1 MASLLLRL
9 SWPELRHHRWRS
21 AAALVAVALGVAL
34 AFSVHLINA
43 SALAEFDAATRAVAG
58 EADLRIVGS
67 PGGFDEA
74 LYARVGRLPGVALA
88 SPIVDVTTTAVGAD
102 GKRFAL
108 QVIGVDALTVAAT
121 APALL
126 PQARRGAARFAM
138 LDPTAVFLNAEA
150 RRRIGADEDRISIT
164 GAHGLLDLRVAGD
177 VAASGGALAV
187 MDIAGAQV
195 ALGMVGRLTRID
207 VRLAAGAD
215 RWTLLSSLALPSDA
229 RVAAADEAVQRASNV
244 SRAYRVNLTVLAL
257 VALFT
262 GAFLVFSI
270 LALSVA
276 RRQQQLALLGV
287 IGLPARGRLTLVLR
301 ESALLGVVG
310 SGLGLGL
317 GTALAAIALR
327 VLGGDLGGGYFA
339 GVAPSLRFDAAGA
352 ALYGSLGVVAAMLG
366 GWLPARAAQ
375 RLAPA
380 QALKGL
386 AASALPAHQSLRR
399 GLLLV
404 VAGVMLAM
412 LPPILG
418 LPLAAYVS
426 IACLLIGGI
435 ACIPGLLGALL
446 AVVPAPR
453 RPLALLAIERA
464 RHERDGATIAVAG
477 VVASLALAVALT
489 VMVTSFRE
497 AVSQWLDVVLPADL
511 YVRGAP
517 GTISGELSRLPPR
530 LPGLA
535 AALPGVRRVE
545 AQRITSV
552 LFAPTQPAVTIIAR
566 RLADP
571 SRDLPL
577 AGDLADVPTGS
588 IAVYVSEAIV
598 ALYGARR
605 GSAFE
610 LPLPGGHSATVYV
623 RGIWRDYAR
632 QFGAVAIDRRDWQ
645 RLTGDDSSNDLA
657 IWLDAKASTGTVEAN
672 LRRLADDTGGSGER
686 LEFAS
691 PREIRAASLRL
702 FDRSFA
708 VTYWLQ
714 AVAIAIGLFGVAAS
728 FSTQVLARRKEFGL
742 LSHLGLTRRQI
753 LSVVTAEAVVWTAA
767 GAALGVALGIAVSVV
782 LVEVVNPQS
791 FHWTMPLRLPAL
803 RLAALCVGVVVAAT
817 LTALVSA
824 RGAIG
829 RDSVRAVNEDW

>member
-1 MASLLLRL
+1 MPSLLLRL
-9 SWPELRHHRWRS
+9 SWPELRHHRWRT

-43 SALAEFDAATRAVAG
+43 SALAEFDAATRAVGG
-58 EADLRIVGS
+58 EADLRIVG
-67 PGGFDEA
+67 GTAGFDEA
-74 LYARVGRLPGVALA
+74 LFGRVARSPAVALA
-88 SPIVDVTTTAVGAD
+88 SPIVDVATSAVGAD

-108 QVIGVDALTVAAT
+108 RVIGVDALTVAAT

-126 PQARRGAARFAM
+126 PHVRHGAGRFAM
-138 LDPTAVFLNAEA
+138 LDPDAAFLNAEA
-150 RRRIGADEDRISIT
+150 LRRIGAHRQRISIT
-164 GAHGLLDLRVAGD
+164 GAHGPVDLHVAGD

-195 ALGMVGRLTRID
+195 ALGMLGRLSAID
-207 VRLAAGAD
+207 VRLVGGAD
-215 RWTLLSSLALPSDA
+215 RAAVLRKLDLPADA
-229 RVAAADEAVQRASNV
+229 RVAAAGEAEQRASNV

-287 IGLPARGRLTLVLR
+287 VGLPARGRLALVLR

-310 SGLGLGL
+310 SALGLGL
-317 GTALAAIALR
+317 GTALALFALR

-339 GVAPSLRFDAAGA
+339 GVAPPLRFDTAGA
-352 ALYGSLGVVAAMLG
+352 VLYGSLGVVAAMVG
-366 GWLPARAAQ
+366 GWLPARAAE

-386 AASALPAHQSLRR
+386 VANALPAQRSLRR
-399 GLLLV
+399 GLGLV
-404 VAGVMLAM
+404 LAGVVLAM
-412 LPPILG
+412 LPPIVG

-435 ACIPGLLGALL
+435 ACIPGLLGAIL
-446 AVVPAPR
+446 ALVPAPR
-453 RPLALLAIERA
+453 RPLPLLAIERA

-497 AVSQWLDVVLPADL
+497 AVSRWLDVVLPADL
-511 YVRGAP
+511 YARGAP
-517 GTISGELSRLPPR
+517 GTIGGELSRLPPR
-530 LPGLA
+530 LPDLA

-552 LFAPTQPAVTIIAR
+552 LFSPTQPAVTIIAR

-577 AGDLADVPTGS
+577 AGALADAPPGSVP
-588 IAVYVSEAIV
+588 VYVSEAIV
-598 ALYGARR
+598 ALYGWRR
-605 GSAFE
+605 GSSFE
-610 LPLPGGHSATVYV
+610 LPLPDGRSARIYV
-623 RGIWRDYAR
+623 RGVWRDYAR
-632 QFGAVAIDRRDWQ
+632 QFGAVAIDRADWQ

-657 IWLDAKASTGTVEAN
+657 IWLDATASTGAVEAG
-672 LRRLADDTGGSGER
+672 LRRLADAADGSGER

-691 PREIRAASLRL
+691 P
-702 FDRSFA
+702 
-708 VTYWLQ
+708 
-714 AVAIAIGLFGVAAS
+714 
-728 FSTQVLARRKEFGL
+728 
-742 LSHLGLTRRQI
+742 
-753 LSVVTAEAVVWTAA
+753 
-767 GAALGVALGIAVSVV
+767 
-782 LVEVVNPQS
+782 
-791 FHWTMPLRLPAL
+791 
-803 RLAALCVGVVVAAT
+803 
-817 LTALVSA
+817 
-824 RGAIG
+824 
-829 RDSVRAVNEDW
+829 